1 MTKKILVTGD
11 VLKDIHIYQGYRN
24 YPRSNRAPATE
35 KSEEKGGSYLSYS
48 ILKQLKSGT
57 TKIPFDI
64 LFGLQEEF
72 LSFLKPAQ
80 TGFAIWKEYKYDK
93 DSNRKVWRIEKKL
106 GYGEAHVAEF
116 NYTSIKK
123 KGDSLAANIIL
134 VDDSGAG
141 FRRISQDAVWPDF
154 DNAACEWIVYK
165 MSHPLGVGD
174 LWQKLT
180 KSSTLRNKLITV
192 ISIDDFRREDAMV
205 SAGISWERTALDM
218 VYDLSFNPK
227 TKKLLNSRHL
237 IVSIQSAGALFVEN
251 ANSANKKFW
260 LIYDPVNME
269 GEFAKNYEGGGM
281 GYMSCLAASVSCHLA
296 QNSDITI
303 KNSIKSGLSAMRVLL
318 KEGHKKN
325 SSENKDKKPEL
336 AVQDIA
342 EAIEKHSGTYSEI
355 SIPQPD
361 KIDNT
366 DLKENWQ
373 IITGN
378 SHDVTKK
385 MRPLYG
391 LARRIALDGT
401 SVLGTYPYL
410 KIKNIT
416 SADRF
421 DIEQL
426 KALKKLINDYEI
438 YDKGEKPL
446 SIGVFG
452 PPGSGKSF
460 GVKQIAKDTI
470 QDVKILE
477 FNLSQFNDSDL
488 MGALHMVRDEVL
500 RGNTPVVFWDEFD
513 CREYH
518 WLQYL
523 LAPMQDGKFQD
534 GQINHPIGKSVFIFA
549 GGTSP
554 SYESFGPHMK
564 DEDNYLKF
572 KNKKGPDFISRL
584 SGYYNVAGTNRALL
598 SSENNKGKRSFSY
611 DENDVFF
618 PVRRAF
624 LIRGILRMKDNQKLL
639 MDPDLLSAL
648 LRIKEYKHGT
658 RSIEKI
664 LNSIRRPG
672 KDNFRKS
679 EIPSR
684 EIMNIHADYDE
695 FIKLM
700 NEEQNF
706 RTIAKDLAPVI
717 HDNFR
722 KNGAIKGY
730 ELDAINKRD
739 YQDLPL
745 AMQDDNIAAAIRI
758 SHILALIGMKIAAKK
773 DRTYKKVSAAQYE
786 KQLEEHIDIMARAE
800 HDGWMAEKFK
810 KDWIKGDIKNDH
822 LKLHPSL
829 VDYYDLPESE
839 KEKDRNSI
847 RGYKGLIEEAGF
859 VIVVL

>member
-1 MTKKILVTGD
+1 MAKKILVTGD
-11 VLKDIHIYQGYRN
+11 VLKDVHIYQGYRS
-24 YPRSNRAPATE
+24 YPRSNRKPATE
-35 KSEEKGGSYLSYS
+35 KSEEKGGSYLSYL
-48 ILKQLKSGT
+48 ILKQLGSNLNNE
-57 TKIPFDI
+57 PYE
-64 LFGLQEEF
+64 LSFGLNEDF
-72 LSFLKPAQ
+72 LPKLNPAQ
-80 TGFAIWKEYKYDK
+80 TGYAIWKEYNYERG
-93 DSNRKVWRIEKKL
+93 SNKKAWRVERRL
-106 GYGEAHVAEF
+106 GYGEAYEEEF
-116 NYTSIKK
+116 DYNKIKK
-123 KGDSLAANIIL
+123 ESDLLVSNIFL

-141 FRRISQDAVWPDF
+141 FRKKSQKDVWPKF
-154 DNAACEWIVYK
+154 DCKECEWIVYK

-180 KSSTLRNKLITV
+180 KESALRNKLITV
-192 ISIDDFRREDAMV
+192 ISIDDFRREDGMV
-205 SAGISWERTALDM
+205 SSGISWERTAMDM
-218 VYDLSFNPK
+218 VYDFSFNPK
-227 TKKLLNSRHL
+227 MKKLLNSRHL
-237 IVSIQSAGALFVEN
+237 IVSIRSAGALFVEN
-251 ANSANKKFW
+251 ANTVNKKFW

-269 GEFAKNYEGGGM
+269 QDFAKNYDGGGM
-281 GYMSCLAASVSCHLA
+281 GYMSCLAASVSYHLA
-296 QNSDITI
+296 KNNDKTI
-303 KNSIKSGLSAMRVLL
+303 KKSIKSGLSAMRVLL
-318 KEGHKKN
+318 KEGHIN
-325 SSENKDKKPEL
+325 ITEENKGKKPEFS
-336 AVQDIA
+336 VKPIA
-342 EAIEKHSGTYSEI
+342 EEIEKHSDDYSEV

-361 KIDNT
+361 NIYNT

-378 SHDVTKK
+378 ILATKEI
-385 MRPLYG
+385 RPLYG

-401 SVLGTYPYL
+401 SALGTYPYL

-426 KALKKLINDYEI
+426 RALKKIITDYEV
-438 YDKGEKPL
+438 YDNGEKPL

-470 QDVKILE
+470 PGVKILE

-534 GQINHPIGKSVFIFA
+534 GQINHPIGKSIFIFA

-554 SYESFGPHMK
+554 SYESFGPHPK

-584 SGYYNVAGTNRALL
+584 NGYYNVAGTNMALITTV
-598 SSENNKGKRSFSY
+598 NDQGKRDYSY
-611 DENDVFF
+611 NSKDIFF

-624 LIRGILRMKDNQKLL
+624 LIRGILRMKDNQKLN

-679 EIPSR
+679 EIPSK

-695 FIKLM
+695 FLKLM
-700 NEEQNF
+700 NEEQGF
-706 RTIAKDLAPVI
+706 RIIAEDLAPVI

-722 KNGAIKGY
+722 RDEAKNEH
-730 ELDAINKRD
+730 ELDEINKRE
-739 YQDLPL
+739 YQNLPL

-758 SHILALIGMKIAAKK
+758 SRILALIGMKVASKK
-773 DRTYKKVSAAQYE
+773 DTTYQKISVAEYKKSIKE
-786 KQLEEHIDIMARAE
+786 NIDVMARAE
-800 HDGWMAEKFK
+800 HEGWMAQKFK
-810 KDWIKGDIKNDH
+810 DDWKKGDIKDEL
-822 LKLHPSL
+822 LKIHPSL
-829 VDYYDLPESE
+829 IDYYDLPESE
-839 KEKDRNSI
+839 KEKDRSSI
-847 RGYKGLIEEAGF
+847 RDYKGLVEEAGF
-859 VIVVL
+859 KIVAL